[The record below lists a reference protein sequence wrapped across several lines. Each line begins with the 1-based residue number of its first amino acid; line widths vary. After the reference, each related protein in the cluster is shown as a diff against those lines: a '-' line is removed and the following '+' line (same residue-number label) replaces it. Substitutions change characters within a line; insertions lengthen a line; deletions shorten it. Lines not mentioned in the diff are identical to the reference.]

1 MQPIRLLPAWMT
13 ACVAVL
19 SYGPPVEPPQPAGDL
34 LVYFGTYTGKL
45 SQGVYVS
52 RLDRSSGSLSAPQLA
67 AATANPS
74 FLAVHPS
81 GSFLYAVNEVA
92 TSGGNASGTVS
103 AFAIDRPSGRLAL
116 LNQESSA
123 GADPAHL
130 VVDRAGRNV
139 LVANYSGRTVA
150 VLPIVG
156 DGRLR
161 PATAVKRHEGSS
173 VDRQRQNEPHPHG
186 IALDRANR
194 FAYVTDLGLDQVK
207 IYRFDGTKG
216 QLDLAGSAP
225 VKGGSGPR
233 HIAIR
238 PDGRFAYVINE
249 MACTI
254 TGFAVDAASG
264 ALRDIETVSTLPAG
278 EAVAAG
284 YSTAEIAVHPSGRF
298 LYGSNR
304 GHDTIAVFAIDAASG
319 KLTLVEHEPTRG
331 RTPRGFG
338 IEPEGAY
345 LIVGNQRSDSVV
357 VMRIDAGTGALTP
370 TGATIQVGSPV
381 SVEFVSP
388 ASHGNSGKAG
398 GGRPS
403 AR

>member
-1 MQPIRLLPAWMT
+1 MQPIRTVPAWLA
-13 ACVAVL
+13 ACFAVQ
-19 SYGPPVEPPQPAGDL
+19 SYGVPAAPRQPAGDL
-34 LVYFGTYTGKL
+34 LVYFGTYTGKS
-45 SQGVYVS
+45 SQGVYVA
-52 RLDRSSGSLSAPQLA
+52 RLDRSSGSLSTPQLA

-74 FLAVHPS
+74 FLAVHPA

-92 TSGGNASGTVS
+92 TSGGKASGTVS
-103 AFAIDRPSGRLAL
+103 AFAIDRASGRLSL

-139 LVANYSGRTVA
+139 LVANYSGLTVA
-150 VLPIVG
+150 VLPIDG
-156 DGRLR
+156 DGRLK
-161 PATAVKRHEGSS
+161 PATAVKLHEGSS
-173 VDRQRQNEPHPHG
+173 VDRKRQSEPHPHG

-207 IYRFDGTKG
+207 IYRFDATKG
-216 QLDLAGSAP
+216 TLDPAGSAP

-233 HIAIR
+233 HIAIH
-238 PDGRFAYVINE
+238 PEGRFAYVINE

-264 ALRDIETVSTLPAG
+264 ALREIETVSSLPVG
-278 EAVAAG
+278 ESVADG

-319 KLTLVEHEPTRG
+319 TLTLVEHEPTQG

-357 VMRIDAGTGALTP
+357 VMRIDARTGALTP
-370 TGATIQVGSPV
+370 VGSRVTVGSPV
-381 SVEFVSP
+381 SVEFI
-388 ASHGNSGKAG
+388 
-398 GGRPS
+398 R
-403 AR
+403 

>member
-1 MQPIRLLPAWMT
+1 
-13 ACVAVL
+13 
-19 SYGPPVEPPQPAGDL
+19 
-34 LVYFGTYTGKL
+34 
-45 SQGVYVS
+45 
-52 RLDRSSGSLSAPQLA
+52 
-67 AATANPS
+67 
-74 FLAVHPS
+74 
-81 GSFLYAVNEVA
+81 
-92 TSGGNASGTVS
+92 
-103 AFAIDRPSGRLAL
+103 
-116 LNQESSA
+116 
-123 GADPAHL
+123 
-130 VVDRAGRNV
+130 
-139 LVANYSGRTVA
+139 
-150 VLPIVG
+150 
-156 DGRLR
+156 
-161 PATAVKRHEGSS
+161 
-173 VDRQRQNEPHPHG
+173 
-186 IALDRANR
+186 
-194 FAYVTDLGLDQVK
+194 
-207 IYRFDGTKG
+207 
-216 QLDLAGSAP
+216 

-233 HIAIR
+233 HIAIH

-388 ASHGNSGKAG
+388 ASHGNSGMAAG
-398 GGRPS
+398 GRLS